1 MTLSNTGCMSQ
12 IFICPYNE
20 EDTRLITPF
29 ILLEGDLQ
37 VRLCAE
43 VRAAAQKLSW
53 APHFLPGEDRPSLEV
68 TVLAL
73 QRSPVHAPA
82 GQEVRA
88 RGVTSCRGARQR
100 LVK

>member
-1 MTLSNTGCMSQ
+1 MTISNSMCMSQ

-20 EDTRLITPF
+20 EDARLITPF
-29 ILLEGDLQ
+29 ILREGVLR

-43 VRAAAQKLSW
+43 VRAAAQKLGW
-53 APHFLPGEDRPSLEV
+53 APHFLPDEDRPNLVV
-68 TVLAL
+68 TAL
-73 QRSPVHAPA
+73 TLQQSPTPAPA

-88 RGVTSCRGARQR
+88 LGVTSCRGAMQG